1 MKEINLNRAD
11 VSRLNDVL
19 DKFPEIDNFTLVVED
34 TSGIGYTVDLKFTRE
49 EKTMRC
55 KVVIPVTDVGSWWK
69 WKRIAMIKL
78 SDKLYVAK
86 DEIVEVTI
94 SNHNDRI
101 LVKTK
106 SGNVYNK
113 AVDLAHTSIYTQLV
127 NFVAEI
133 EK

>member
-1 MKEINLNRAD
+1 
-11 VSRLNDVL
+11 
-19 DKFPEIDNFTLVVED
+19 
-34 TSGIGYTVDLKFTRE
+34 
-49 EKTMRC
+49 
-55 KVVIPVTDVGSWWK
+55 
-69 WKRIAMIKL
+69 MIKL
-78 SDKLYVAK
+78 SDKHYIAK
-86 DEIVEVTI
+86 TEIVEVTI

>member
-1 MKEINLNRAD
+1 
-11 VSRLNDVL
+11 
-19 DKFPEIDNFTLVVED
+19 
-34 TSGIGYTVDLKFTRE
+34 
-49 EKTMRC
+49 
-55 KVVIPVTDVGSWWK
+55 
-69 WKRIAMIKL
+69 MIKL

-113 AVDLAHTSIYTQLV
+113 AVDLADTSIYTQLV

-133 EK
+133 NK